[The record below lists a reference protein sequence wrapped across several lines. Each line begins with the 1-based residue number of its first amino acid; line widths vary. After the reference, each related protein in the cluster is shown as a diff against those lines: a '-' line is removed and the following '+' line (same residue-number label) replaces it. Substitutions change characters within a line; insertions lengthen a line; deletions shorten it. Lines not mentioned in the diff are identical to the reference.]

1 MPRRTTRRRRTHYT
15 ALPTQEDRQ
24 HAPGGPIVSV
34 PTPMSKTGIQQT
46 KFIHKL
52 SGRTLETQVDANN
65 PGYLKLHYPADATCD
80 KQSMIIDAE
89 CGTWYKKSVL
99 GNILFHMS
107 NEIMKTNQSMLPQ
120 IRRTWRSKLY
130 RLAHTPDDIQH
141 NSILVQNHY
150 IMTHHP
156 PMSEQVLLGL
166 LTADDVPYHI
176 YACLASGFSP
186 NFFVSSSTFVGPY
199 EALAIPPTPIDTRV
213 CPICQQQKRIIGNIG
228 KSLSCVECAREML

>member
-1 MPRRTTRRRRTHYT
+1 MLCYVCCYRMPRRTTRRRRTHYT

-89 CGTWYKKSVL
+89 CGTKK
-99 GNILFHMS
+99 
-107 NEIMKTNQSMLPQ
+107 
-120 IRRTWRSKLY
+120 
-130 RLAHTPDDIQH
+130 
-141 NSILVQNHY
+141 
-150 IMTHHP
+150 
-156 PMSEQVLLGL
+156 
-166 LTADDVPYHI
+166 
-176 YACLASGFSP
+176 ACLVTYSSICRMRLWQPTNLCYHKSGVHGVR
-186 NFFVSSSTFVGPY
+186 NC
-199 EALAIPPTPIDTRV
+199 IDW
-213 CPICQQQKRIIGNIG
+213 RIHQMISNTT
-228 KSLSCVECAREML
+228 AY